1 MVASNFWPLGKRNEA
16 FHIEMVQVLVFGPA
30 EGLPFP
36 LFDRVLPPDQD
47 KKAFILE
54 VEECTR

>member
-36 LFDRVLPPDQD
+36 LFDRVLPLDQD

-54 VEECTR
+54 VEECTG